1 MAFGA
6 LTFSKK
12 IEIFSRF
19 CGVYALIAIFI
30 LADVISFQIPFFQD
44 IRPSFTLMALFYW
57 SIYRP
62 TLTPPLFAF
71 AVGLFIDMLSGLPL
85 GLHAAL
91 FVMVHYLVSGQRKM
105 FMGQPFI
112 TVFFGY
118 CFVGSV
124 MASLQWLLYGLVTH
138 SWVPFMPVMG
148 MAALGIAFFPV
159 ALLLMNASHKLLP
172 LEYPGMN
179 QAWRRGVGISVRKR

>member
-6 LTFSKK
+6 VTMSKQV
-12 IEIFSRF
+12 EIFARF
-19 CGVYALIAIFI
+19 CGVYALIAVFV
-30 LADVISFQIPFFQD
+30 LADIISFQIPFFQD
-44 IRPSFTLMALFYW
+44 VRPSFTLMVLFYW

-71 AVGLFIDMLSGLPL
+71 GVGIAIDLLSGLPI
-85 GLHAAL
+85 GLHAVL
-91 FVMVHYLVSGQRKM
+91 FVLVHYLVSGQRKM

-118 CFVGSV
+118 CFVASV
-124 MASLQWLLYGLVTH
+124 MSAMQWILYGLVSH
-138 SWVPFMPVMG
+138 IWVPMEPVIG
-148 MAALGIAFFPV
+148 MWLLGIVFFPV

-172 LEYPGMN
+172 LEYPGMA
-179 QAWRRGVGISVRKR
+179 QAPRGVGIAVRKR